1 MKACYAEYLSELI
14 NMVEKS
20 RESILNN
27 HDRFEEEIGDLAF
40 LGDKRYGA
48 YKAIVDTN
56 EYRAAK
62 TVEKIALALLY
73 ENKNINFS
81 LYPIDSRFSKLPPSE
96 QSKSRPFQIILNKN
110 DIRIGIIFCNRDDV
124 HEKVKRYENGDYVID
139 SLKIVVLSAP
149 DDFAYEILFTDVNKA
164 YQQKGINVE
173 KVPILDFWE
182 DCFGSDERDELI
194 KFFNKF
200 NERAKEIIGF
210 NTVITP
216 TDKAISNFKIKCY
229 DTLINRATFQN
240 IPKVFSDEYETLKYN
255 YIERQLCRA
264 MIGNC
269 NFAISFITSEW
280 FYNMYQL
287 TENLDLTT
295 VVSGYLKSIEQLL
308 FSIIQ
313 LSAGTGITVRGKD
326 RKIIE
331 LTKDNNDIVDTTLG
345 ALENVIK
352 HNGQILEISN
362 YAKDCLI
369 KIIDDW
375 RDKQR
380 NGYFHKH
387 NLHSLN
393 KVNEIRDKAF
403 QLYFLILGSCS
414 IKDEQ
419 FIKLGIKL

>member
-1 MKACYAEYLSELI
+1 MKACYVKYLSELI

-27 HDRFEEEIGDLAF
+27 HNRFEEEIGDLAF

-62 TVEKIALALLY
+62 TVEKIAVALLC
-73 ENKNINFS
+73 ENKDINFS
-81 LYPIDSRFSKLPPSE
+81 LYPIDGRLSKLPPIE

-110 DIRIGIIFCNRDDV
+110 NKRIGIIFCTRDDIP
-124 HEKVKRYENGDYVID
+124 EKVKCYENGNYVID
-139 SLKIVVLSAP
+139 SLKIIVLSAP
-149 DDFAYEILFTDVNKA
+149 DEFAYKILFADVNNS

-182 DCFGSDERDELI
+182 ECFGSDERDELI
-194 KFFNKF
+194 DFFNQF
-200 NERAKEIIGF
+200 NEKAKEIIGF

-216 TDKAISNFKIKCY
+216 TEKAVSKFKIKCY
-229 DTLINRATFQN
+229 DTLINKAKVQN
-240 IPKVFSDEYETLKYN
+240 IPKVFSDEYEILQYN

-269 NFAISFITSEW
+269 NFAKSFITSEW

-287 TENLDLTT
+287 TENLDLTA

-313 LSAGTGITVRGKD
+313 LSAGTGITIRGKD

-331 LTKDNNDIVDTTLG
+331 LTEDNNDIVDTTLG

-352 HNGQILEISN
+352 HNGQILETSN
-362 YAKDCLI
+362 YAKDCLLE
-369 KIIDDW
+369 IIDDW
-375 RDKQR
+375 RSKQR

-387 NLHSLN
+387 NLHSLS
-393 KVNEIRDKAF
+393 KVDEIRDKAF
-403 QLYFLILGSCS
+403 QLYFLILGSCL

-419 FIKLGIKL
+419 FNKLGIEI